1 MISFKNI
8 MNKKILEIIKEKRDF
23 SLLRDIDIEKN
34 FNLFEKRQCSEE
46 EKINLTKEQLR
57 KLFTVFV
64 SKKLLSLK
72 DKSPEWILR
81 KHISTRERLPF
92 YSNIYSKILNDQKKI
107 HIFDLGC
114 GINGFSYP
122 FFNKKNNVT
131 YTGIESVGQL
141 VDLTNYFFEKEE
153 IPGKCLHLS
162 LFELEEIKKQI
173 KKEKGKKIVFLFKV
187 IDALESTELNY
198 SKKLLLELVPLVDK
212 IVLSFA
218 TKSLGN
224 KAQFKANRKWIL
236 DFVSENFD
244 VLDEFEIG
252 GERYILFGKRNI

>member
-1 MISFKNI
+1 MNALIIKN
-8 MNKKILEIIKEKRDF
+8 IKEKREF
-23 SLLRDIDIEKN
+23 SQLRDIDIEKN

-46 EKINLTKEQLR
+46 EKISLTKEQLR

-92 YSNIYSKILNDQKKI
+92 YSDIYSRILNNQKKS

-122 FFNKKNNVT
+122 FFNKKNDIT

-141 VDLTNYFFEKEE
+141 VELTNYFFKKEK

-162 LFELEEIKKQI
+162 LFELNDIKKQI
-173 KKEKGKKIVFLFKV
+173 KKENGKKIIFLFKV
-187 IDALESTELNY
+187 IDALESVELNY
-198 SKKLLLELVPLVDK
+198 SKKLLVELVPLVDK

-218 TKSLGN
+218 TKSLVN
-224 KAQFKANRKWIL
+224 KSSFKANRKWIL
-236 DFVSENFD
+236 DFISENFK

-252 GERYILFGKRNI
+252 GEKYILFCKKAY